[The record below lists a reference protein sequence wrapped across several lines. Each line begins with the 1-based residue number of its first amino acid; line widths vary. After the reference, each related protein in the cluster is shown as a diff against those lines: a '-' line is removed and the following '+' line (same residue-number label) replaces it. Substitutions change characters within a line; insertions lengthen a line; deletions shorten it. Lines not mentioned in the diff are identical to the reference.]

1 MENGM
6 ITAPSI
12 YILKREVTRIIPLI
26 ESLNQDRLA
35 LVKSLE
41 AIESEID
48 TKITQLNGF
57 NKSIEILK
65 NA

>member
-1 MENGM
+1 M